1 MFANSIGDFSQ
12 KLEFLAHLGIVVNF
26 ALMIFTS
33 EKLYKFFQEYSYKYT
48 VFEFFLIIVAV
59 EHLL

>member
-33 EKLYKFFQEYSYKYT
+33 EKLYKFF
-48 VFEFFLIIVAV
+48 
-59 EHLL
+59 